1 MTDEPVREVLCIP
14 GNGRKYAVEFS
25 YVEEICKDVVLSAMP
40 CLPGYYAGVCN
51 HKGTIVPVVRLEG
64 CIENCIEGCI
74 EPDSP
79 GFPVDSGETFVDRQ
93 LVMVIH
99 WKKYYAGILL
109 HGDPYM
115 AQLKAEDRIQG
126 PEKQE
131 AALLAEKAYYM
142 CGNELYFLLDVE
154 KALENLIVCR

>member
-14 GNGRKYAVEFS
+14 RNGRKYAVEFS

-74 EPDSP
+74 EPGP

-142 CGNELYFLLDVE
+142 CGNVLDVE
-154 KALENLIVCR
+154 KTLENLIVCR

>member
-64 CIENCIEGCI
+64 CIETVSYTHL
-74 EPDSP
+74 D
-79 GFPVDSGETFVDRQ
+79 VYKRQ
-93 LVMVIH
+93 
-99 WKKYYAGILL
+99 GN
-109 HGDPYM
+109 
-115 AQLKAEDRIQG
+115 
-126 PEKQE
+126 
-131 AALLAEKAYYM
+131 
-142 CGNELYFLLDVE
+142 GNEISCAFILGGQDDALCAVCGEPVGEENGDQEELVRVLTGVWE
-154 KALENLIVCR
+154 KSE

>member
-64 CIENCIEGCI
+64 CIENC
-74 EPDSP
+74 
-79 GFPVDSGETFVDRQ
+79 
-93 LVMVIH
+93 
-99 WKKYYAGILL
+99 
-109 HGDPYM
+109 
-115 AQLKAEDRIQG
+115 
-126 PEKQE
+126 
-131 AALLAEKAYYM
+131 
-142 CGNELYFLLDVE
+142 
-154 KALENLIVCR
+154 

>member
-1 MTDEPVREVLCIP
+1 M
-14 GNGRKYAVEFS
+14 
-25 YVEEICKDVVLSAMP
+25 
-40 CLPGYYAGVCN
+40 
-51 HKGTIVPVVRLEG
+51 VRLEG

-115 AQLKAEDRIQG
+115 AQLKAEDRIRG

-154 KALENLIVCR
+154 KTLENLIVCR

>member
-40 CLPGYYAGVCN
+40 CLPEYYAGVCN

-74 EPDSP
+74 
-79 GFPVDSGETFVDRQ
+79 
-93 LVMVIH
+93 
-99 WKKYYAGILL
+99 
-109 HGDPYM
+109 
-115 AQLKAEDRIQG
+115 
-126 PEKQE
+126 
-131 AALLAEKAYYM
+131 
-142 CGNELYFLLDVE
+142 
-154 KALENLIVCR
+154 